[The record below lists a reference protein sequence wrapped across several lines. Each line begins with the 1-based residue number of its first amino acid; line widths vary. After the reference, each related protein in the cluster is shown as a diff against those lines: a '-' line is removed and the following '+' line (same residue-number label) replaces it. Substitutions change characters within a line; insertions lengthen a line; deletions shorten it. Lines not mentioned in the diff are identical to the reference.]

1 LFAIDNKFEND
12 KWKIDFHLFSE
23 QESKNTTGLSE
34 LSSSEKQQ
42 LADAGD
48 SIGDQFFS
56 GIQSRIDP
64 LNPIFYLIKDTIINT
79 ILFSDI
85 LVYNPSKNSE
95 NRNVKFT
102 NVGFGNGNYIR
113 SNEST
118 NGTIFQWIAPDEKGN
133 LQGNYEPIVKLLAPT
148 KHQIYNLDATYK
160 ISKNSHISS
169 EISMSNFDK
178 NRFSKKDKNDNIG
191 MAIFSEYQT
200 NASLGKSK
208 LWQLNSLISY
218 EFSDKKYK
226 AKFENFINP
235 LWKKIGEGCNLNR
248 NTDKLLV
255 KKGFVAHTSNYFSL
269 GLRINPE
276 VSTVSHDIYNPCAIN
291 SRLGITKQN
300 LQKAIKEDDSL
311 FNNIEGLHFHALCE
325 QDSSDLEIVWQKF
338 NEDFSQYFNKL
349 KWLNLGGGHH
359 ITKNNYD
366 INLLVK
372 IIKNIKKQYPH
383 LDIYLEP
390 GEAIGWKTGPL
401 VASVLDIV
409 NNGIDIAMLDTSAE
423 AHMSDTIIMPYKADV
438 RHTNDAYE
446 HKYILDRISAKRP
459 DKRSRRF
466 KFPPSVSRA

>member
-1 LFAIDNKFEND
+1 MENNRTLEQSIQNLQTPCYICEEQLLENNLKLLKKVKEKSGAKILLALKGFAFSPLMPMVMKYLDGCCASGLYEAKYANDFKAKEIHTYSAAFE
-12 KWKIDFHLFSE
+12 
-23 QESKNTTGLSE
+23 ESQFDEICE
-34 LSSSEKQQ
+34 LSHHIVFN
-42 LADAGD
+42 
-48 SIGDQFFS
+48 SINQYKTLMHKT
-56 GIQSRIDP
+56 
-64 LNPIFYLIKDTIINT
+64 LN
-79 ILFSDI
+79 
-85 LVYNPSKNSE
+85 KN
-95 NRNVKFT
+95 
-102 NVGFGNGNYIR
+102 
-113 SNEST
+113 
-118 NGTIFQWIAPDEKGN
+118 
-133 LQGNYEPIVKLLAPT
+133 
-148 KHQIYNLDATYK
+148 
-160 ISKNSHISS
+160 
-169 EISMSNFDK
+169 
-178 NRFSKKDKNDNIG
+178 
-191 MAIFSEYQT
+191 
-200 NASLGKSK
+200 
-208 LWQLNSLISY
+208 
-218 EFSDKKYK
+218 
-226 AKFENFINP
+226 
-235 LWKKIGEGCNLNR
+235 
-248 NTDKLLV
+248 
-255 KKGFVAHTSNYFSL
+255 SL

-446 HKYILDRISAKRP
+446 HKYILAGNTCLAGDIMGTYNFKNKLQIGDKIIFEDMIHYTIVKNTTFNGIKLPNLAVFSKDCELRIKKEFGYLDYKNRN
-459 DKRSRRF
+459 
-466 KFPPSVSRA
+466 